1 MATMK
6 AKRGM
11 SLSKA
16 KKHARKLGAN
26 IEGIHATGEVR
37 FSFRHGGMVIHNNRK
52 KDASCKLVTELR
64 KAEKTI
70 Q

>member
-1 MATMK
+1 MI

-11 SLSKA
+11 SLRDA
-16 KKHARKLGAN
+16 KKLARRLGAG
-26 IEGIHATGEVR
+26 IEKIHATGEVR
-37 FSFRHGGMVIHNNRK
+37 FRFGHGGTVVVNNRK

-64 KAEKTI
+64 KAEKTV

>member
-1 MATMK
+1 MK

-11 SLSKA
+11 SLKDA
-16 KKHARKLGAN
+16 KKLARRLGAV
-26 IEGIHATGEVR
+26 IEKIHATGEVR
-37 FSFRHGGMVIHNNRK
+37 FRFGHGGMVVHNNRK

-64 KAEKTI
+64 KAEKAV